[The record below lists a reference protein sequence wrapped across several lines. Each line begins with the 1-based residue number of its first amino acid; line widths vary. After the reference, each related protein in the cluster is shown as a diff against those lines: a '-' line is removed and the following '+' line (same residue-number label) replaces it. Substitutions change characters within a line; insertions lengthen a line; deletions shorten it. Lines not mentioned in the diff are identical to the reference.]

1 MNMKKRVFGKHLVFA
16 EAVATLVGTIIGAG
30 VLAIPYAIQKAGFLT
45 GLLNLVILSVAV
57 IFLYLYLGEVVLRTK
72 RNYQL
77 PGYAEHYLGKKG
89 KIAMTFTMT
98 FVIYG
103 ALTAY
108 MIGVGR
114 SLAAIFGMQNSIT
127 ILGAAISADLFFGL
141 LFAAFASAI
150 VYLGLAFIRKS
161 ELLMSAIVVTI
172 IILICAFIFL
182 KIDISNLASFN
193 LTKLFVPY
201 GVILFAL
208 AGSVAIP
215 EMKEELIENKKLL
228 RKAIIVGTL
237 IPVVLYT
244 LFSLV
249 VVGVCGSSTSEV
261 ATIYL
266 GKHFGVIMKI
276 FGNLFAIF
284 AMSTSFLTLG
294 LGLKEVYNYDYKIKK
309 CLSWA
314 LACLAPVILFLLVF
328 FFIREEIFYK
338 TIDLAG
344 GVAMTIEGILLV
356 IMFNRAKRRG
366 ERKPEYTMK
375 KSTIIS
381 AALIIIFVLGLI
393 YTILNFF
400 GLI

>member
-1 MNMKKRVFGKHLVFA
+1 MKKRIFGKHLIFA
-16 EAVATLVGTIIGAG
+16 EAAATLVGTIVGAG
-30 VLAIPYAIQKAGFLT
+30 VLAIPYAVQKAGFLT
-45 GLLNLVILSVAV
+45 GLLNLLILGAAV
-57 IFLYLYLGEVVLRTK
+57 VFLYLYVGEVVLRTK
-72 RNYQL
+72 GNYQL
-77 PGYAEHYLGKKG
+77 PGYAERYLGKTG
-89 KIAMTFTMT
+89 KVLITFTTT
-98 FVIYG
+98 FAIYG

-114 SLAAIFGMQNSIT
+114 SLAAIFGMQNNIT
-127 ILGAAISADLFFGL
+127 ILGMAISADLLFGL
-141 LFAAFASAI
+141 LFFAFASTI

-161 ELLMSAIVVTI
+161 ELLMSSIVI
-172 IILICAFIFL
+172 IIVILICAFLFL
-182 KIDISNLASFN
+182 KIDVSNLASFN
-193 LTKLFVPY
+193 LSKLFIPY

-208 AGSVAIP
+208 AGAIAIP
-215 EMKEELIENKKLL
+215 EMKEELVKNKKLL

-237 IPVVLYT
+237 IPIVLYT
-244 LFSLV
+244 LFSFV
-249 VVGVCGSSTSEV
+249 TVGVCGSSTSEV

-266 GKHFGVIMKI
+266 GQRFGVIMKI

-309 CLSWA
+309 SIAWS
-314 LACLAPVILFLLVF
+314 LACLIPLVLFLLMF

-338 TIDLAG
+338 TIGLTG
-344 GVAMTIEGILLV
+344 GVAMTLEGVLLV

-366 ERKPEYTMK
+366 DRKPEYAVK
-375 KSTIIS
+375 RSTIVSI
-381 AALIIIFVLGLI
+381 ALIIVFTLGLA

>member
-1 MNMKKRVFGKHLVFA
+1 MKKRVLGKHLIFA
-16 EAVATLVGTIIGAG
+16 EAIATLVGTIIGAG

-45 GLLNLVILSVAV
+45 GLLNLAILSIAV

-89 KIAMTFTMT
+89 KILMTFTMT
-98 FVIYG
+98 FTIYG

-114 SLAAIFGMQNSIT
+114 SLAAILGMQNSI
-127 ILGAAISADLFFGL
+127 IVVGIAIPADLFLGL
-141 LFAAFASAI
+141 LFSAFASTI

-161 ELLMSAIVVTI
+161 ELLMSAIVVTTI
-172 IILICAFIFL
+172 TLICAFIFL
-182 KIDISNLASFN
+182 KIDISNFASFN
-193 LTKLFVPY
+193 LTKIFVPY

-208 AGSVAIP
+208 AGAVAIP
-215 EMKEELIENKKLL
+215 EMKEELIKNKKLL
-228 RKAIIVGTL
+228 KKAIVIGTL
-237 IPVVLYT
+237 IPIVLYT
-244 LFSLV
+244 LFSFV
-249 VVGVCGSSTSEV
+249 IIGVCGPSTSEI

-266 GKHFGVIMKI
+266 GEHFGIVMII
-276 FGNLFAIF
+276 LGNLFAIF

-314 LACLAPVILFLLVF
+314 LACLVPIILFILVF

-338 TIDLAG
+338 TIGLAG
-344 GVAMTIEGILLV
+344 GVAMSIEGMLLV

-366 ERKPEYTMK
+366 ERKPEYTIK
-375 KSTIIS
+375 RSTIIS
-381 AALIIIFVLGLI
+381 VALIIVFALGLA

>member
-1 MNMKKRVFGKHLVFA
+1 MKKRLFGKHLIFA

-45 GLLNLVILSVAV
+45 GLLDLVILSAVV
-57 IFLYLYLGEVVLRTK
+57 IFLHLYVGEVVLRT
-72 RNYQL
+72 RGNYQL
-77 PGYAEHYLGKKG
+77 PGYAERYLGKKG
-89 KIAMTFTMT
+89 KMLMTFMT
-98 FVIYG
+98 ASIIYG

-127 ILGAAISADLFFGL
+127 LFGMTLSADLFFGL
-141 LFAAFASAI
+141 LFFAFASTI
-150 VYLGLAFIRKS
+150 VYLGLTFIRKS
-161 ELLMSAIVVTI
+161 ELLMSSIVITI

-193 LTKLFVPY
+193 ISKMFIPY

-208 AGSVAIP
+208 AGAVAVP
-215 EMKEELIENKKLL
+215 EMKEELVKNKKLL
-228 RKAIIVGTL
+228 KRAIIIGTL
-237 IPVVLYT
+237 IPIALYA

-249 VVGVCGSSTSEV
+249 IVGVCGSLTSEV

-266 GKHFGVIMKI
+266 GQRFGIVMTI
-276 FGNLFAIF
+276 FGNLFATF
-284 AMSTSFLTLG
+284 AMATSFLTLG
-294 LGLKEVYNYDYKIKK
+294 LGLQEIYNYDYKIKK
-309 CLSWA
+309 HKAWA
-314 LACLAPVILFLLVF
+314 LACLIPLVLFLLIF

-338 TIDLAG
+338 TIGLTG
-344 GVAMTIEGILLV
+344 GMAMTIEGILLV

-366 ERKPEYTMK
+366 NRKPEYVVK
-375 KSTIIS
+375 RSTIVSIVLI
-381 AALIIIFVLGLI
+381 ALFLLGMT

>member
-1 MNMKKRVFGKHLVFA
+1 MKKRIFGKHIIFA

-45 GLLNLVILSVAV
+45 GLLNLAILSIAV

-77 PGYAEHYLGKKG
+77 PGYAEHYLGKNG
-89 KIAMTFTMT
+89 KILMTFTMT
-98 FVIYG
+98 FTIYG

-114 SLAAIFGMQNSIT
+114 SLAAILGMQNSI
-127 ILGAAISADLFFGL
+127 IVLGIAIPADLFLGL
-141 LFAAFASAI
+141 LFSAFASTI

-161 ELLMSAIVVTI
+161 ELLMSAIVVTTI
-172 IILICAFIFL
+172 TLICAFIFL
-182 KIDISNLASFN
+182 KIDISNFASFN
-193 LTKLFVPY
+193 LTKIFVPY

-208 AGSVAIP
+208 AGAVAIP
-215 EMKEELIENKKLL
+215 EMKEELIKNKKLL
-228 RKAIIVGTL
+228 KKAIIVGTL
-237 IPVVLYT
+237 IPIVLYT
-244 LFSLV
+244 LFSFV
-249 VVGVCGSSTSEV
+249 IIGVCGPSTSEI

-266 GKHFGVIMKI
+266 GKHFGIVMII
-276 FGNLFAIF
+276 LGNLFAIF

-314 LACLAPVILFLLVF
+314 LACLVPIILFILVF

-338 TIDLAG
+338 TIGLAG
-344 GVAMTIEGILLV
+344 GVAMSIEGILLV

-366 ERKPEYTMK
+366 ERKPEYTIK
-375 KSTIIS
+375 RSAIIS
-381 AALIIIFVLGLI
+381 VVLIIIFALGLA